1 MRKLGEV
8 LRLHAAGL
16 SVREIAV
23 STGIHRSTVH
33 EYLNRAGA
41 AGLSWPLPPEL
52 DEATVEA
59 RLFPPITPEVAARR
73 PVPEWPA
80 VRRELKGGHHVTLQL
95 LWLEWRESHPDGWA
109 YSQFCRHYREWL
121 GRQDVV
127 MRLEYPAGERAF
139 VDFSGDRMPVV
150 DADTGEITEME
161 IFVGVL
167 GYSGLLYVEATRSQ
181 DLKSWLLAHTRMY
194 EAYGGVPRVTTP
206 DNLKSGVTKACWFE
220 PELNRSYLQLARHF
234 NTVILPARPYHPR
247 DKAAVEAGVLVA
259 ERHILAPLRHR
270 RFFSGSELNQ
280 ALRGKTAEVNAHPFR
295 GQATSRRDLFEE
307 LERGALQALPATRY
321 EFTEI
326 KTVTANIDYHVDH
339 DRQHFYS
346 VPYPLVRQ
354 KLELWATATTI
365 EVYHGHR
372 RVASHVR
379 EYGRRRYI
387 TDPAH
392 MPASHRA
399 HLQWTPSRL
408 IRWARKAGPAV
419 ADMVERILESR
430 PHPEHGYRACLGL
443 MSLAKR
449 HGDQR
454 VQAACTRALALNAIS
469 YTSVKSILQQN
480 LDKLPLPE
488 VEGKVVPLPPIHE
501 NLRGA
506 GYYRDHEKEV

>member
-1 MRKLGEV
+1 MRKISEV
-8 LRLHAAGL
+8 LRLQAAGL
-16 SVREIAV
+16 SVRDIAA

-33 EYLNRAGA
+33 EYLTRAGS

-59 RLFPPITPEVAARR
+59 RLFPPITPEVAAGR
-73 PVPEWPA
+73 PVPEWRE
-80 VRRELKGGHHVTLQL
+80 VQRELKRGHHVTLQL

-109 YSQFCRHYREWL
+109 YSQFCCHYHEWL
-121 GRQDVV
+121 ERQDVV
-127 MRLEYPAGERAF
+127 MRLEYAAGERAF
-139 VDFSGDRMPVV
+139 VDFAGDKMSIV
-150 DADTGEITEME
+150 DADTGELTEME

-167 GYSGLLYVEATRSQ
+167 GCSGLLYVEATRSQ

-194 EAYGGVPRVTTP
+194 EAYAGVPRITTP

-220 PELNRSYLQLARHF
+220 PELNRSYLHLARHF

-247 DKAAVEAGVLVA
+247 DKAAAEAGVLVV
-259 ERHILAPLRHR
+259 ERHVLAPLRHR
-270 RFFSGSELNQ
+270 RFFSSSELNQ
-280 ALRGKTAEVNAHPFR
+280 ALKGKTAEVNAHQFR
-295 GQATSRRDLFEE
+295 GQPSSRRDLFEE
-307 LERGALQALPATRY
+307 LERGALQPLPATRY
-321 EFTEI
+321 ELTEI
-326 KTVTANIDYHVDH
+326 KTVTTNIDYHVDH

-346 VPYPLVRQ
+346 VPHRLVKQ

-399 HLQWTPSRL
+399 HAEWTPSRL
-408 IRWARKAGPAV
+408 IRWARTVGPAT
-419 ADMVERILESR
+419 AQMTERILESR

-449 HGDQR
+449 HGAER
-454 VQAACTRALALNAIS
+454 VEAACARAVALRTIAYS
-469 YTSVKSILQQN
+469 SVKSILQQN
-480 LDKLPLPE
+480 LDRLPMPE
-488 VEGKVVPLPPIHE
+488 VEESVVLLPVTHA

-506 GYYRDHEKEV
+506 DYYRLDEEV

>member
-1 MRKLGEV
+1 MRKISEV
-8 LRLHAAGL
+8 LRHQAAGL
-16 SVREIAV
+16 SVRDIAV

-33 EYLNRAGA
+33 EYLTRAGS

-59 RLFPPITPEVAARR
+59 RLFPPITPEVAAGR
-73 PVPEWPA
+73 PVPEWRE
-80 VRRELKGGHHVTLQL
+80 VHRELKRGHHVTLQL

-109 YSQFCRHYREWL
+109 YSQFCRHYHEWL

-127 MRLEYPAGERAF
+127 MRLEYAAGERAF
-139 VDFSGDRMPVV
+139 VDFAGDKMSIIDP
-150 DADTGEITEME
+150 DTGELTEVE
-161 IFVGVL
+161 IFGGVL
-167 GYSGLLYVEATRSQ
+167 GCSGVLYVEATRSQ

-194 EAYGGVPRVTTP
+194 EAYGGVPRITTP

-220 PELNRSYLQLARHF
+220 PELNRSYLHLARHF

-247 DKAAVEAGVLVA
+247 DKAAAEAGVLVV
-259 ERHILAPLRHR
+259 ERHVLAPLRHR
-270 RFFSGSELNQ
+270 RFFSSGELNQ
-280 ALRGKTAEVNAHPFR
+280 ALKGKTAEVNDHQFR
-295 GQATSRRDLFEE
+295 GQPSSRRDLFEE
-307 LERGALQALPATRY
+307 LERGALQPLPPTRY
-321 EFTEI
+321 ELTEI

-339 DRQHFYS
+339 DHQHFYS
-346 VPYPLVRQ
+346 VPHQLVRQ

-387 TDPAH
+387 TDPQH

-399 HLQWTPSRL
+399 HAEWTPSRL
-408 IRWARKAGPAV
+408 IRWARTVGPAT
-419 ADMVERILESR
+419 AQMTERILESR

-449 HGDQR
+449 HGAER
-454 VQAACTRALALNAIS
+454 VEAACARAVALRTIAYS
-469 YTSVKSILQQN
+469 SVKSILQQN
-480 LDKLPLPE
+480 LDRLPMPE
-488 VEGKVVPLPPIHE
+488 VEESVVPLPVTHA

-506 GYYRDHEKEV
+506 DYYRLDEEV